1 MEAITLNYIKDILE
15 AYAQKL
21 SDVDSTNKETWQQE
35 VKNIRREFLECMRMM
50 SAIYPELLQ
59 VNMPDFMDDE
69 DLQKLGERLRA
80 NSSCRFTLDY
90 LATASCLSDVV
101 NGEVIETPAFV
112 PWQDENND
120 KQNFV
125 INYTNS
131 NKREAKSAL
140 CTLVLNMMLSLPV
153 RKVLL
158 NVFDFNMTGL
168 ADGLTTRLE
177 PELFHDEIVFNYETA
192 GPRIRHL
199 LEHMAMV
206 MKKYGDLV
214 AYNSRNNEIALPY
227 EIVILNCYPYNMDS
241 YMTELM
247 PLFENGP
254 KCGIY
259 FIVLNNTDYS
269 LRNKEDQQLLDI
281 PNYQTI
287 ELPSERNKDAI
298 IRYTPFSEIPLIA
311 TECFNYLN
319 SECAKKPKREVIKQ
333 DFVRVASTPYLPVM
347 SEMSVSVGLDI
358 NTKEEVIVRF
368 NSKDYLHS
376 FILGQSGSGKSV
388 LLNNIITSAINK
400 YAPEDLMLYLMDFKG
415 VEFNKYKGIKHAK
428 AVLVDNSDPQM
439 TIEILRELKEE
450 NRKRV
455 KLWQAEGVAN
465 IDGYNKK
472 HPDARMQQI
481 LFVADECQV
490 MFSKADGSSLG
501 YKMQREIA
509 DIVNI
514 IATQGRSQGIHMLLA
529 TQTLSETDISGQV
542 LNNLTE
548 CFLLMSAPADSN
560 LLVPDSSDL
569 TEKQPVGEFCYYHKK
584 GLVSHVQSF
593 FATDEEL
600 AEAIFASQLK
610 AKDNTSNG
618 GAYFSGSQRYRL
630 NEEVSDHELIRK
642 MSTKTPVA
650 ATGHNIGLNSLLT
663 TIKLQQDF
671 CENILFFGV
680 NKEEQAVGVT
690 ISALMSLIISYRQLG
705 KCCDFKVIDCLGED
719 DARYCGL
726 LEEMQSNGLIQIVGR
741 SQSGELLKQLVE
753 DICNQCASSTILTI
767 LGSERFAEM
776 KRKNQLPDARQSPKA
791 QPSDDFDPENDVII
805 MNFGVSDTF
814 NSGSNSFDSSNIR
827 TYPEALLFIL
837 DEGPK
842 QDVHVLLQ
850 VDKPENI
857 LFEGEYCTEATE
869 KFNHKVILRSENKF
883 ILPLRFS
890 EEIDVEKLGED
901 EERLRAYYYPENG
914 KPQLFTPYL
923 MPESIEFIN
932 Q

>member
-1 MEAITLNYIKDILE
+1 MEAEYITLNYIKDIIE
-15 AYAQKL
+15 AYARKL
-21 SDVDSTNKETWQQE
+21 QELDSTDKETWQQGA
-35 VKNIRREFLECMRMM
+35 KNIRGEFMECMRMM
-50 SAIYPELLQ
+50 STIYPELVQ

-69 DLQKLGERLRA
+69 DLEKLGERLNA
-80 NSSCRFTLDY
+80 NACRRFSIDY
-90 LATASCLSDVV
+90 IATANHLTDIV

-131 NKREAKSAL
+131 KKREAKTAL
-140 CTLVLNMMLSLPV
+140 CTIVLNMMLSLPV
-153 RKVLL
+153 KKVLL

-168 ADGLTTRLE
+168 ADNLTTRLE
-177 PELFHDEIVFNYETA
+177 PELFHNEIVFNYETA
-192 GPRIRHL
+192 SSRIRHL

-206 MKKYGDLV
+206 MKKYGNLV
-214 AYNSRNNEIALPY
+214 AYNTRNHEIALPY
-227 EIVILNCYPYNMDS
+227 EIVILNCYPYSMDS
-241 YMTELM
+241 YMTELI

-259 FIVLNNTDYS
+259 FILLNNTDYS
-269 LRNKEDQQLLDI
+269 LRNKEDQHLLDI
-281 PNYQTI
+281 LNYQTI
-287 ELPSERNKDAI
+287 ELSSEHHKDAI
-298 IRYTPFSEIPLIA
+298 IKHTPFSEIPLIA
-311 TECFNYLN
+311 TECFKHIN

-333 DFVRVASTPYLPVM
+333 DFVRVASSPYLPVM
-347 SEMSVSVGLDI
+347 SEMSVSIGLDI

-388 LLNNIITSAINK
+388 VLNNIITSAINK

-439 TIEILRELKEE
+439 TLEILRELKEE

-490 MFSKADGSSLG
+490 MFSKSDGTSLG

-569 TEKQPVGEFCYYHKK
+569 TEKQAVGEFCYYHKK
-584 GLVSHVQSF
+584 GLVAHVQSF

-610 AKDNTSNG
+610 AKNNASNG
-618 GAYFSGSQRYRL
+618 GAYFRGSAMYWLENDEKENIQKAS
-630 NEEVSDHELIRK
+630 E
-642 MSTKTPVA
+642 KTPIA
-650 ATGHNIGLNSLLT
+650 AIGHNIGLGSLLT
-663 TIKLQQDF
+663 TIKLQRDF
-671 CENILFFGV
+671 SENILFFGV
-680 NKEEQAVGVT
+680 NTEEQTVGVT
-690 ISALMSLIISYRQLG
+690 INALMSLIISYRQLD
-705 KCCDFKVIDCLGED
+705 KICDFKVIDCICDEEAHYYGI
-719 DARYCGL
+719 
-726 LEEMQSNGLIQIVGR
+726 LESMVNNGLCQIIER
-741 SQSGELLKQLVE
+741 SESGKLLQQLVN
-753 DICNQCASSTILTI
+753 DICNQCATPTVLVI
-767 LGSERFAEM
+767 LGSERYAEM
-776 KRKNQLPDARQSPKA
+776 KRKSLLPESSQT
-791 QPSDDFDPENDVII
+791 DDFDPANDVIS
-805 MNFGVSDTF
+805 MDFSSLDALDGNSNNFDASR
-814 NSGSNSFDSSNIR
+814 IK
-827 TYPEALLFIL
+827 TYPEALKFIL
-837 DEGPK
+837 DEGPM

-857 LFEGEYCTEATE
+857 LFEGEYCTDATD
-869 KFNHKVILRSENKF
+869 KFNHKIILRSENKF

-890 EEIDVEKLGED
+890 EEIDVEILGEE

-914 KPQLFTPYL
+914 KPQLFTPFL
-923 MPESIEFIN
+923 MPRSN
-932 Q
+932 QIIYELITQ

>member
-1 MEAITLNYIKDILE
+1 METITLNYIRDIVE
-15 AYAQKL
+15 AYVNQLQNLNSADKA
-21 SDVDSTNKETWQQE
+21 TWEQGVQQA
-35 VKNIRREFLECMRMM
+35 REKFLNCMRTM
-50 SAIYPELLQ
+50 STIYPELLQ
-59 VNMPDFMDDE
+59 VNMPDFMDEE
-69 DLQKLGERLRA
+69 DLKQLGDRLRA
-80 NSSCRFTLDY
+80 NSNRRFSLDY
-90 LATASCLSDVV
+90 LATANRLTDLV
-101 NGEVIETPAFV
+101 NGETIETPAFT

-120 KQNFV
+120 RQNFV

-131 NKREAKSAL
+131 QKREAKAAL
-140 CTLVLNMMLSLPV
+140 STLVLNMMLSLPANKV
-153 RKVLL
+153 RL
-158 NVFDFNMTGL
+158 NVFDFNMTGM

-192 GPRIRHL
+192 SSRIRHL

-214 AYNSRNNEIALPY
+214 AYNNRHHVIALPY
-227 EIVILNCYPYNMDS
+227 EIVILNCYPYNFDS
-241 YMTELM
+241 YITELM

-269 LRNKEDQQLLDI
+269 LRNQEEHHLLDAD
-281 PNYQTI
+281 NFQTI
-287 ELPSERNKDAI
+287 DLPASRDKNAI

-311 TECFNYLN
+311 SECFKYLN
-319 SECAKKPKREVIKQ
+319 EECTKKPTRQVMKQ
-333 DFVRVASTPYLPVM
+333 DFVRIASTPYLPVM
-347 SEMSVSVGLDI
+347 SEMSVTIGIDVE
-358 NTKEEVIVRF
+358 TKEEVTVKF

-415 VEFNKYKGIKHAK
+415 VEFNKYRGIKHAK

-455 KLWQAEGVAN
+455 KLWQAEGVAD

-472 HPDARMQQI
+472 HPQARMQQI

-490 MFSKADGSSLG
+490 MFSRSDGSSNG

-529 TQTLSETDISGQV
+529 TQTLDGTEISGQV

-569 TEKQPVGEFCYYHKK
+569 TQKQPVGECCYYHKK
-584 GLVSHVQSF
+584 GLVSHVQTF
-593 FATDEEL
+593 FASDEEL
-600 AEAIFASQLK
+600 DEAIRHSQQK
-610 AKDNTSNG
+610 AQNNASNG
-618 GAYFSGSQRYRL
+618 GAYFCGSEMYWL
-630 NEEVSDHELIRK
+630 EDEDKELIIK
-642 MSTKTPVA
+642 ASTKYPVA
-650 ATGHNIGLNSLLT
+650 AIGHDIGLSALLT
-663 TIKLQQDF
+663 TIKLQRDF
-671 CENILFFGV
+671 NENILFFGV
-680 NKEEQAVGVT
+680 NQEEQTVGVA
-690 ISALMSLIISYRQLG
+690 INALMSLIISCRQLPDISFY
-705 KCCDFKVIDCLGED
+705 DFKVIDCLNNENAQYRRVLED
-719 DARYCGL
+719 MQDRGL
-726 LEEMQSNGLIQIVGR
+726 CQLIGRNQSGTLLQQIVN
-741 SQSGELLKQLVE
+741 
-753 DICNQCASSTILTI
+753 DISNQCATPTILAI
-767 LGSERFAEM
+767 IGSERFAEM
-776 KRKNQLPDARQSPKA
+776 KRKNPLPST
-791 QPSDDFDPENDVII
+791 QPTDEFDPENDVIC
-805 MNFGVSDTF
+805 MNFSAMDALTGDGNDLDPSKAK
-814 NSGSNSFDSSNIR
+814 
-827 TYPEALLFIL
+827 TYPDALKFIL
-837 DEGPK
+837 DEGPM
-842 QDVHVLLQ
+842 QGVHVLLQ

-857 LFEGEYCTEATE
+857 LFEGEYCTDATD
-869 KFNHKVILRSENKF
+869 KFNHKVILHSENKY

-890 EEIDVEKLGED
+890 EEIDVETLGEE

-914 KPQLFTPYL
+914 KPQLFTPFL
-923 MPESIEFIN
+923 MPKNVIIN
-932 Q
+932 

>member
-1 MEAITLNYIKDILE
+1 MEAITLNYIKYVLK

-21 SDVDSTNKETWQQE
+21 KDIDSTNKESWQHE
-35 VKNIRREFLECMRMM
+35 VEKARTEFLDCMRMM
-50 SAIYPELLQ
+50 SGIYPELLQ
-59 VNMPDFMDDE
+59 VNMPDFMDEE
-69 DLQKLGERLRA
+69 DLQKLGERLDA
-80 NSSCRFTLDY
+80 NASRRFSLDY
-90 LATASCLSDVV
+90 LATASSLTDVV
-101 NGEVIETPAFV
+101 NGDVIETPAFV

-131 NKREAKSAL
+131 NKREAKVAL

-153 RKVLL
+153 KKVLL

-168 ADGLTTRLE
+168 ADTLTTRLE
-177 PELFHDEIVFNYETA
+177 PELFHDEIIFNYETA
-192 GPRIRHL
+192 GPRIKHL
-199 LEHMAMV
+199 LEHMAAV

-214 AYNSRNNEIALPY
+214 AYNTRNHEIALPY

-241 YMTELM
+241 YMTELL

-269 LRNKEDQQLLDI
+269 LRNKDDQQLLDI
-281 PNYQTI
+281 HNYQTI
-287 ELPSERNKDAI
+287 ELPSERKRDAI
-298 IRYTPFSEIPLIA
+298 IKYTPFSEIPLIA
-311 TECFNYLN
+311 NECFKYLN
-319 SECAKKPKREVIKQ
+319 AECAKTPTRQVVKQ
-333 DFVRVASTPYLPVM
+333 DFVRVASTPYVPVM
-347 SEMSVSVGLDI
+347 SEMNVTIGVDI
-358 NTKEEVIVRF
+358 ESKEEITVRF

-388 LLNNIITSAINK
+388 LLNNIITSAISK

-415 VEFNKYKGIKHAK
+415 VEFNRYKGIKHAK

-472 HPDARMQQI
+472 HPDARVPQI

-490 MFSKADGSSLG
+490 MFSKSDGSSLG

-529 TQTLSETDISGQV
+529 TQTLDSTDISGQV

-569 TEKQPVGEFCYYHKK
+569 TEKQPVGECCYYHKK
-584 GLVSHVQSF
+584 GLVSHVQTF
-593 FATDEEL
+593 FASDEEL

-610 AKDNTSNG
+610 AKDNVSNG
-618 GAYFSGSQRYRL
+618 GAYFRGSAMFWL
-630 NEEVSDHELIRK
+630 EDEEKKYILK
-642 MSTKTPVA
+642 ASTKAPIA
-650 ATGHNIGLNSLLT
+650 AIGRNIGLNSLIT

-671 CENILFFGV
+671 SENILFFGV
-680 NKEEQAVGVT
+680 NKDEQTVGAT
-690 ISALMSLIISYRQLG
+690 INALLSLIISYRQLG
-705 KCCDFKVIDCLGED
+705 KSCDFKVIDCLND
-719 DARYCGL
+719 DGARYREI
-726 LEEMQSNGLIQIVGR
+726 LEELQNNGLCQIIER
-741 SQSGELLKQLVE
+741 NKSGECLKQLV
-753 DICNQCASSTILTI
+753 DKICGQCANSTILTI
-767 LGSERFAEM
+767 IGSERFAEM
-776 KRKNQLPDARQSPKA
+776 KRKNPLPSESVEEDDIFYIAPPPALGEGNNLDASRIKTYPDALK
-791 QPSDDFDPENDVII
+791 
-805 MNFGVSDTF
+805 
-814 NSGSNSFDSSNIR
+814 
-827 TYPEALLFIL
+827 LIL
-837 DEGPK
+837 DEGPM

-857 LFEGEYCTEATE
+857 LFEGEYCTDATD
-869 KFNHKVILRSENKF
+869 KFSHKIILRSENKY
-883 ILPLRFS
+883 ILPMRFS
-890 EEIDVEKLGED
+890 EEIDVETLGEE

-914 KPQLFTPYL
+914 KPQLFTPFL
-923 MPESIEFIN
+923 MPKSINIIN
-932 Q
+932 QSEIE

>member
-1 MEAITLNYIKDILE
+1 MESITLNYIKDIIK
-15 AYAQKL
+15 AYSQKL
-21 SDVDSTNKETWQQE
+21 QEIDSTNKSIWSQE
-35 VKNIRREFLECMRMM
+35 VKQARGEFQNCMRMI
-50 SAIYPELLQ
+50 SAIYPELFQ
-59 VNMPDFMDDE
+59 VNMPDFMDEE
-69 DLQKLGERLRA
+69 DLQNLGERLSA
-80 NSSCRFTLDY
+80 NSNRRFSLDY
-90 LATASCLSDVV
+90 LATASHLTDVV

-112 PWQDENND
+112 PWQDENNN
-120 KQNFV
+120 KQNFI

-131 NKREAKSAL
+131 TKREAKAAL
-140 CTLVLNMMLSLPV
+140 YTLLLNMMLSLPV
-153 RKVLL
+153 KKVLL

-168 ADGLTTRLE
+168 ADDLTTRLE
-177 PELFHDEIVFNYETA
+177 PELFHNEIVFNYETA

-199 LEHMAMV
+199 LEHMAAV
-206 MKKYGDLV
+206 MKKYGNLV
-214 AYNSRNNEIALPY
+214 AYNTRNHEIALPY

-241 YMTELM
+241 YITELI

-259 FIVLNNTDYS
+259 FIVLHNTDYS
-269 LRNKEDQQLLDI
+269 LRNKEEQQLLDI

-287 ELPSERNKDAI
+287 ELPSESNKDAI
-298 IRYTPFSEIPLIA
+298 IHYTPFSRIPLIS

-319 SECAKKPKREVIKQ
+319 SECIKKPTRKTIKQ

-347 SEMSVSVGLDI
+347 SEMSVSVGLDL

-388 LLNNIITSAINK
+388 LLNNIITAAISK

-455 KLWQAEGVAN
+455 KLWQSEGVAN

-472 HPDARMQQI
+472 HPDARVPQI

-490 MFSKADGSSLG
+490 MFSKSDGSSLA

-610 AKDNTSNG
+610 AKNNTSNG
-618 GAYFSGSQRYRL
+618 GAYFRGSTIYRL
-630 NEEVSDHELIRK
+630 EDDDKEQILK
-642 MSTKTPVA
+642 ASTKTPIVA
-650 ATGHNIGLNSLLT
+650 IGHNIGLNSLLT
-663 TIKLQQDF
+663 TIRLQQDF
-671 CENILFFGV
+671 SENILFFGV
-680 NKEEQAVGVT
+680 NKEEQSVGVT
-690 ISALMSLIISYRQLG
+690 INALLSLIISYRQLD
-705 KCCDFKVIDCLGED
+705 KWCNFMVIDCLNDEE
-719 DARYCGL
+719 ARYRGI
-726 LEEMQSNGLIQIVGR
+726 LETMQDNGLCQIVER
-741 SQSGELLKQLVE
+741 SESGKLMQQLVNS
-753 DICNQCASSTILTI
+753 ICNQCASPTILTI
-767 LGSERFAEM
+767 LGCERFAEM
-776 KRKNQLPDARQSPKA
+776 KRKDLLPEAKQIN
-791 QPSDDFDPENDVII
+791 DFDPTNDVIS
-805 MNFGVSDTF
+805 MDMGELDSLFGEGDNLDT
-814 NSGSNSFDSSNIR
+814 SKIK
-827 TYPEALLFIL
+827 TYPDALKFIL
-837 DEGPK
+837 DEGPM
-842 QDVHVLLQ
+842 QNVHVFLQ

-857 LFEGEYCTEATE
+857 LFEGEYCSDATD
-869 KFNHKVILRSENKF
+869 KFNHKVILRSENKY

-890 EEIDVEKLGED
+890 EEIDVETLGEE

-923 MPESIEFIN
+923 MPKSNEIIN
-932 Q
+932 KLIKQ

>member
-1 MEAITLNYIKDILE
+1 METVTLNYIKDTIAAYAERLE
-15 AYAQKL
+15 AI
-21 SDVDSTNKETWQQE
+21 DSTDKASWLQE
-35 VKNIRREFLECMRMM
+35 VKQARGEFLECMRMM

-69 DLQKLGERLRA
+69 DLKQLGDRLRA
-80 NSSCRFTLDY
+80 NSSRRFSLDY
-90 LATASCLSDVV
+90 LATANHLTDVI
-101 NGEVIETPAFV
+101 NGEVIETPTFAS
-112 PWQDENND
+112 WQDENND
-120 KQNFV
+120 KPNFV

-131 NKREAKSAL
+131 QKREAKAAL
-140 CTLVLNMMLSLPV
+140 NTLVLNMMLSLPV
-153 RKVLL
+153 KKVLL
-158 NVFDFNMTGL
+158 NVFDFNMTGM

-192 GPRIRHL
+192 GTRIRHL
-199 LEHMAMV
+199 LEHMSMV

-214 AYNSRNNEIALPY
+214 AHNTRNHEIALPY
-227 EIVILNCYPYNMDS
+227 EIVILNCYPYNFDS
-241 YMTELM
+241 YLAELM

-269 LRNKEDQQLLDI
+269 LRNKEESHLLDTD
-281 PNYQTI
+281 NYQTI
-287 ELPSERNKDAI
+287 ELPGGHDSDAI

-311 TECFNYLN
+311 KECFDYLDK
-319 SECAKKPKREVIKQ
+319 ECSKAPKREVLKQ
-333 DFVRVASTPYLPVM
+333 DFVRTASTPYLPVM
-347 SEMSVSVGLDI
+347 SEMSVTIGLDI
-358 NTKEEVIVRF
+358 ETKEEVTVKF

-388 LLNNIITSAINK
+388 LLNNIITTAINK

-415 VEFNKYKGIKHAK
+415 VEFNKYRGIKHAK

-455 KLWQAEGVAN
+455 KLWQADGVSN

-472 HPDARMQQI
+472 HPDERMPQI
-481 LFVADECQV
+481 LFIADECQV
-490 MFSKADGSSLG
+490 MFSKSDGSSNG

-529 TQTLSETDISGQV
+529 TQTLGETDISSQV

-569 TEKQPVGEFCYYHKK
+569 TEKQPVGECCYYHKK
-584 GLVSHVQSF
+584 GLVSHVQTF

-600 AEAIFASQLK
+600 NEAIFASQLK
-610 AKDNTSNG
+610 AKDNASNG
-618 GAYFSGSQRYRL
+618 GAYFRGSAMYWL
-630 NEEVSDHELIRK
+630 NEEDRELICRA
-642 MSTKTPVA
+642 SSSNPVSA
-650 ATGHNIGLNSLLT
+650 LGHDIGLNSKLT
-663 TIKLQQDF
+663 AIKLQQDF
-671 CENILFFGV
+671 SENILFFGV
-680 NKEEQAVGVT
+680 NKEEQTVGTT
-690 ISALMSLIISYRQLG
+690 INALMSLIISYRQLG
-705 KCCDFKVIDCLGED
+705 TWCDFKVIDCSGND
-719 DARYCGL
+719 DTRYRGI
-726 LEEMQSNGLIQIVGR
+726 LEAMQENGLC
-741 SQSGELLKQLVE
+741 QLVE
-753 DICNQCASSTILTI
+753 RNQSGALLQQLVNDICNQCATPTVLTI

-776 KRKNQLPDARQSPKA
+776 KRKTPLSSTQEF
-791 QPSDDFDPENDVII
+791 DDFDPNSDVIS
-805 MNFGVSDTF
+805 MDMSDL
-814 NSGSNSFDSSNIR
+814 DSLMGEGNNLDASKIK
-827 TYPEALLFIL
+827 TYPEALKFIL
-837 DEGPK
+837 DEGPT
-842 QDVHVLLQ
+842 QGVHVLLQ

-857 LFEGEYCTEATE
+857 LFEGEYCTDATD
-869 KFNHKVILRSENKF
+869 KFNHKVILRSENKC

-890 EEIDVEKLGED
+890 EEIDVETLGEE

-914 KPQLFTPYL
+914 KPQLFTPFL
-923 MPESIEFIN
+923 MPQSNDITNLLTE

>member
-1 MEAITLNYIKDILE
+1 MEAITLNYIKEILE

-21 SDVDSTNKETWQQE
+21 HEFDSTNKEDWLLKVEQA
-35 VKNIRREFLECMRMM
+35 RSEFLECMRMM
-50 SAIYPELLQ
+50 STIYPELMQ
-59 VNMPDFMDDE
+59 VNMPDFMDEE
-69 DLQKLGERLRA
+69 DLQTLGERLRA
-80 NSSCRFTLDY
+80 NSNRRFSLDY

-120 KQNFV
+120 EQNFV

-131 NKREAKSAL
+131 NKREAKAAL

-153 RKVLL
+153 NKVLL

-168 ADGLTTRLE
+168 ADALTTRLE
-177 PELFHDEIVFNYETA
+177 PSLFHNEIVFNYETA
-192 GPRIRHL
+192 GPRIKHL

-214 AYNSRNNEIALPY
+214 AYNTRNHEIALPY

-269 LRNKEDQQLLDI
+269 LRNKEDRQLLDI

-287 ELPSERNKDAI
+287 ELPSENDKDAI
-298 IRYTPFSEIPLIA
+298 IRYTPFSGTPLIA

-319 SECAKKPKREVIKQ
+319 SECAKKPQRKTIKPN
-333 DFVRVASTPYLPVM
+333 FVKAASTPYLPVM
-347 SEMSVSVGLDI
+347 SEMNVSIGIDL

-388 LLNNIITSAINK
+388 LLNNIIISAINK

-415 VEFNKYKGIKHAK
+415 VEFNKYKGIKHTK

-439 TIEILRELKEE
+439 TLEILRELKEE

-455 KLWQAEGVAN
+455 KLWGAEGVSN
-465 IDGYNKK
+465 IVEYNKK
-472 HPDARMQQI
+472 HPDARMPQI

-490 MFSKADGSSLG
+490 MFSKSDGSSLG

-569 TEKQPVGEFCYYHKK
+569 TEKQPVGELCYYHKK
-584 GLVSHVQSF
+584 NLVSHVQSF
-593 FATDEEL
+593 FANDEEQ

-610 AKDNTSNG
+610 AKDYASNG
-618 GAYFSGSQRYRL
+618 GAYFSGSAKYWL
-630 NEEVSDHELIRK
+630 NDADKELITK
-642 MSTKTPVA
+642 LSTKTPVA
-650 ATGHNIGLNSLLT
+650 AVGHNIGLNSLLT

-680 NKEEQAVGVT
+680 NKEEQAVGAT

-705 KCCDFKVIDCLGED
+705 KWCDFKVIDCLGED
-719 DARYCGL
+719 EARYCGL
-726 LEEMQSNGLIQIVGR
+726 LEKMQSDGLIQIVDR
-741 SQSGELLKQLVE
+741 NQSGELLRQLVD
-753 DICNQCASSTILTI
+753 DICNQCVSSTIITI
-767 LGSERFAEM
+767 IGSERFAEM
-776 KRKNQLPDARQSPKA
+776 KRKNQLPEAGQLPEA
-791 QPSDDFDPENDVII
+791 QASDDFDPENDVISLD
-805 MNFGVSDTF
+805 MDAMSALNGDSNNFDASKIK
-814 NSGSNSFDSSNIR
+814 N
-827 TYPEALLFIL
+827 YPDALKFIL

-857 LFEGEYCTEATE
+857 LFEGEYCTDATD
-869 KFNHKVILRSENKF
+869 KFNHKVILRSENKY

-890 EEIDVEKLGED
+890 EDIDVEKLGED

-932 Q
+932 

>member
-1 MEAITLNYIKDILE
+1 MEPITLNYIKDIIE
-15 AYAQKL
+15 AYVEKL
-21 SDVDSTNKETWQQE
+21 KEIDSTDKESWQQN
-35 VKNIRREFLECMRMM
+35 VGQARSAFLECMRMM

-59 VNMPDFMDDE
+59 VNMPGFMDEE
-69 DLQKLGERLRA
+69 DLKTLGDRLRA
-80 NSSCRFTLDY
+80 NSNRRFSLDY
-90 LATASCLSDVV
+90 LATGNCLTDVV
-101 NGEVIETPAFV
+101 NDETIETPAFV

-120 KQNFV
+120 RRNFV

-131 NKREAKSAL
+131 QKREAKSAL
-140 CTLVLNMMLSLPV
+140 NTLVLNMMLSLPV
-153 RKVLL
+153 NKVLL
-158 NVFDFNMTGL
+158 NVFDFNMTGM
-168 ADGLTTRLE
+168 ADDLTTRLE
-177 PELFHDEIVFNYETA
+177 PGLFHDEIIFNYETA
-192 GPRIRHL
+192 GERIRHL

-214 AYNSRNNEIALPY
+214 AYNNRYHEIAMPY
-227 EIVILNCYPYNMDS
+227 EIVVLNCYPYNFDS
-241 YMTELM
+241 YIKELM

-269 LRNKEDQQLLDI
+269 LRDQEEQQLLDAD
-281 PNYQTI
+281 NYQTI
-287 ELPSERNKDAI
+287 DLPDQHDKKAI

-311 TECFNYLN
+311 GECFKYLN
-319 SECAKKPKREVIKQ
+319 SECTKKPKRQVVKQ
-333 DFVRVASTPYLPVM
+333 DFVSMAGSPYRPVM
-347 SEMSVSVGLDI
+347 SEMNVSIGLDLE
-358 NTKEEVIVRF
+358 TKEEVSVRF

-439 TIEILRELKEE
+439 TLEILRELKEE
-450 NRKRV
+450 NRRRV

-490 MFSKADGSSLG
+490 MFSKSDGSSLG
-501 YKMQREIA
+501 YKIQREIA

-529 TQTLSETDISGQV
+529 TQTLSDTDISGQV

-569 TEKQPVGEFCYYHKK
+569 TEKQPVGEFCYFHKK

-600 AEAIFASQLK
+600 DEAIKQSQIK
-610 AKDNTSNG
+610 ARDNASNG
-618 GAYFSGSQRYRL
+618 GAYFCGSAMYWLGDDDKKQI
-630 NEEVSDHELIRK
+630 SDA
-642 MSTKTPVA
+642 STKWPMA
-650 ATGHNIGLNSLLT
+650 AIGHNIGLDAQLT
-663 TIKLQQDF
+663 TIKLQKDF
-671 CENILFFGV
+671 SENILFFGI
-680 NKEEQAVGVT
+680 NKDEQTVGV
-690 ISALMSLIISYRQLG
+690 IINALLSLIISCRQLPDMLF
-705 KCCDFKVIDCLGED
+705 CNFKVIDCLNNEEACYRGV
-719 DARYCGL
+719 
-726 LEEMQSNGLIQIVGR
+726 LEEMQNMGQCQVVER
-741 SQSGELLKQLVE
+741 SQGGELLQQLVN
-753 DICNQCASSTILTI
+753 DICNQCVTPTILAI
-767 LGSERFAEM
+767 IGSERFAEM
-776 KRKNQLPDARQSPKA
+776 KRKNPLPSSEQ
-791 QPSDDFDPENDVII
+791 SDDFDPENDVIG
-805 MNFGVSDTF
+805 MNFGAMDALTGEGGNLDASK
-814 NSGSNSFDSSNIR
+814 IK
-827 TYPEALLFIL
+827 TYPDALKFIL
-837 DEGPK
+837 DEGPM
-842 QDVHVLLQ
+842 QGVHVLLQ

-857 LFEGEYCTEATE
+857 LFEGEYCSDATD
-869 KFNHKVILRSENKF
+869 KFNHKVILQSENKC

-890 EEIDVEKLGED
+890 EEIDVEALGEE

-923 MPESIEFIN
+923 MPRSKEIIN
-932 Q
+932 QLLSQ

>member
-21 SDVDSTNKETWQQE
+21 SDVDSTNKEIWQQE
-35 VKNIRREFLECMRMM
+35 VKNIRSEFLECMRMM

-69 DLQKLGERLRA
+69 DLQKLGERLSA
-80 NSSCRFTLDY
+80 NSSRRFTLDY

-153 RKVLL
+153 KKVLL

-241 YMTELM
+241 YMTEMM

-388 LLNNIITSAINK
+388 LLNNIITAAISK

-415 VEFNKYKGIKHAK
+415 VEFNKYKGIKHTK

-455 KLWQAEGVAN
+455 KLWQTEGVAN

-472 HPDARMQQI
+472 YPDARMQQI

-542 LNNLTE
+542 LNNLTD

-610 AKDNTSNG
+610 AKNNTSNG
-618 GAYFSGSQRYRL
+618 GAYFRGSEMYRL
-630 NEEVSDHELIRK
+630 EDEDKALIIK
-642 MSTKTPVA
+642 ESTKIPIA
-650 ATGHNIGLNSLLT
+650 AIGHNIGLGSLLT
-663 TIKLQQDF
+663 TIKLKQDF
-671 CENILFFGV
+671 SENILFFGV
-680 NKEEQAVGVT
+680 NNEEQTVGVT
-690 ISALMSLIISYRQLG
+690 INALMSLIISYRQLG
-705 KCCDFKVIDCLGED
+705 KICDFKVIDCIGNEE
-719 DARYCGL
+719 ARYHDI
-726 LEEMQSNGLIQIVGR
+726 LETMHNNGLCQIMGR
-741 SQSGELLKQLVE
+741 SESGKLMKELVK
-753 DICNQCASSTILTI
+753 DICNQCATSTILVI

-776 KRKNQLPDARQSPKA
+776 KRKSLLPESSQT
-791 QPSDDFDPENDVII
+791 DDFDPANDVIS
-805 MNFGVSDTF
+805 MDFSSLDALDGNNNNNFDASR
-814 NSGSNSFDSSNIR
+814 IK
-827 TYPEALLFIL
+827 TYPDALKFLL
-837 DEGPK
+837 DEGPM

-857 LFEGEYCTEATE
+857 LFEGEYCTDATD
-869 KFNHKVILRSENKF
+869 KFNHKIILRSENKF

-890 EEIDVEKLGED
+890 EEIDVETLGEE

-914 KPQLFTPYL
+914 KPQLFTPFL
-923 MPESIEFIN
+923 MPKSNEIIN
-932 Q
+932 KIITQ

>member
-1 MEAITLNYIKDILE
+1 MEAITINYIKDTIE

-21 SDVDSTNKETWQQE
+21 QEIDSSNKEAWRQE
-35 VKNIRREFLECMRMM
+35 VDQARAEFLECMRMM

-59 VNMPDFMDDE
+59 VNMPDFMDEE
-69 DLQKLGERLRA
+69 DLKKLGERLSA
-80 NSSCRFTLDY
+80 NSSRRFSLDY
-90 LATASCLSDVV
+90 LATATCLSDVI
-101 NGEVIETPAFV
+101 NGDVIETPAFV

-120 KQNFV
+120 EQNFV

-131 NKREAKSAL
+131 NKREAKAAL

-153 RKVLL
+153 NKVLL

-177 PELFHDEIVFNYETA
+177 PALFHDEIVFNYETA

-214 AYNSRNNEIALPY
+214 AYNTRNHEIALPY

-269 LRNKEDQQLLDI
+269 LRNKENQQLLDI

-287 ELPSERNKDAI
+287 ELPSESDKDAI
-298 IRYTPFSEIPLIA
+298 IRHTPFSGIPLIA

-319 SECAKKPKREVIKQ
+319 SECAKKPIRKTIKQ
-333 DFVRVASTPYLPVM
+333 DFVRVASSPYLPVM
-347 SEMSVSVGLDI
+347 SEMSVSIGLDLE
-358 NTKEEVIVRF
+358 TKEEVVVRF

-388 LLNNIITSAINK
+388 LLNNIITAAISK

-415 VEFNKYKGIKHAK
+415 VEFNRYKGIKHTK

-439 TIEILRELKEE
+439 TLEILRELKEE

-472 HPDARMQQI
+472 HPDNRMQQI

-490 MFSKADGSSLG
+490 MFSKSDGSSLG

-569 TEKQPVGEFCYYHKK
+569 TEKQPVGECCYYHKK

-600 AEAIFASQLK
+600 QEAIFASQLK
-610 AKDNTSNG
+610 AKDNVSNG
-618 GAYFSGSQRYRL
+618 GAYFRGSAMYWL
-630 NEEVSDHELIRK
+630 EDEDKELIEK
-642 MSTKTPVA
+642 ASTKTPI
-650 ATGHNIGLNSLLT
+650 ATVGHNIGLNSLLT
-663 TIKLQQDF
+663 AIKLQQDF
-671 CENILFFGV
+671 GENILFFGV
-680 NKEEQAVGVT
+680 NREEQTVGVT
-690 ISALMSLIISYRQLG
+690 INALMSLIISCHQLG
-705 KCCDFKVIDCLGED
+705 RSYEFKVIDCLNDEE
-719 DARYCGL
+719 ARYHGI
-726 LEEMQSNGLIQIVGR
+726 LESMQDNGLCQIVER
-741 SQSGELLKQLVE
+741 SQSGVMLKQLVN
-753 DICNQCASSTILTI
+753 DICNQCASPTVLTI
-767 LGSERFAEM
+767 IGSERFAEM
-776 KRKNQLPDARQSPKA
+776 KRKNPLPEVLQT
-791 QPSDDFDPENDVII
+791 DDFDPENDVIS
-805 MNFGVSDTF
+805 MDFGALDALNGEGNNFDASR
-814 NSGSNSFDSSNIR
+814 IK
-827 TYPEALLFIL
+827 TYPDALKFIL
-837 DEGPK
+837 DEGPM
-842 QDVHVLLQ
+842 QEVHVILQ

-857 LFEGEYCTEATE
+857 LFEGEYCSDATD

-890 EEIDVEKLGED
+890 EEIDVETLGEE

-923 MPESIEFIN
+923 MPKSNEIIN
-932 Q
+932 QLTTL

>member
-21 SDVDSTNKETWQQE
+21 RDVDSTDKETWLQE
-35 VKNIRREFLECMRMM
+35 VKNTRSEFMECMRLL
-50 SAIYPELLQ
+50 SSIYPELLQ

-69 DLQKLGERLRA
+69 DLLKLGERLSA
-80 NSSCRFTLDY
+80 NSSRRFALDY
-90 LATASCLSDVV
+90 LATAGCLTDVV

-287 ELPSERNKDAI
+287 ELPSQRNKDAI

-490 MFSKADGSSLG
+490 MFSKSNGSGLG

-542 LNNLTE
+542 LNNLTD

-610 AKDNTSNG
+610 AKNNTSNG
-618 GAYFSGSQRYRL
+618 GAYFRGSDKWYL
-630 NEEVSDHELIRK
+630 EDDKALIIK
-642 MSTKTPVA
+642 ESTKAPIA
-650 ATGHNIGLNSLLT
+650 AIGHNIGLNSLLT

-671 CENILFFGV
+671 NENILFFGV
-680 NKEEQAVGVT
+680 NNEEQTVGAT
-690 ISALMSLIISYRQLG
+690 INALLSLMISYRQLD
-705 KCCDFKVIDCLGED
+705 KSCDFKVIDCLNDETT
-719 DARYCGL
+719 RYRAL
-726 LEEMQSNGLIQIVGR
+726 LEQMQSYGLCQIVER
-741 SQSGELLKQLVE
+741 NQSGELLKQLVE
-753 DICNQCASSTILTI
+753 DICNQCATPTILTI
-767 LGSERFAEM
+767 ISSERFAEM
-776 KRKNQLPDARQSPKA
+776 KRKSPLPEMQ
-791 QPSDDFDPENDVII
+791 QNDDFDPDNDVISLD
-805 MNFGVSDTF
+805 MGALSALNGESTNFDASKI
-814 NSGSNSFDSSNIR
+814 NS
-827 TYPEALLFIL
+827 YPEALKFIL
-837 DEGPK
+837 DEGPM

-857 LFEGEYCTEATE
+857 LFEGEYCTDATD
-869 KFNHKVILRSENKF
+869 KFNHKIILRSENKF

-890 EEIDVEKLGED
+890 EEIDVETLGEE

-914 KPQLFTPYL
+914 KPQLFTPFL
-923 MPESIEFIN
+923 MPKSNEIIN
-932 Q
+932 KIITQ